1 MARVN
6 HKRVKQLLN
15 EKRSKITDRQFFTS
29 RILAGHFEDMAMA
42 QTRRYKYNR
51 RIHVAIS
58 WNPKSGEVACTNN
71 LLVLINAGHQLVTQ
85 NRGRENRYEIVCGL
99 FAHELGHCLYTDFL
113 AGQTYDNYLSREKW
127 YPEPPAYKLPRDAAN
142 ERALWEYVRLEPQNN
157 ELLRHVAH
165 HISNVI
171 EDAYIENRIL
181 AQFRGTLGNCLEA
194 LREQQYESIPT
205 VTELIEKEDDGSCH
219 IFESI
224 LQIML
229 SYVKYG
235 EIKYG
240 DAPLSDE
247 RVQVVFKLIHEL
259 DAAIVNPSGKERL
272 KAVNLI
278 LVRCWNYIEDFLEVC
293 KKRQEEARAS
303 GSTASLAETL
313 AQILQAMAGS
323 SETGEGNSTPVPEAG
338 AVCVAAGAGK
348 RAQMV
353 AQATKSESGEGG
365 GSEVAEPQT
374 EPELENSSAGASKT
388 EKPKEGCAIVGDMA
402 SDSGEKQGVS
412 AEETGRLPYQQTD
425 RVSEGSGGT
434 TERNDAYVREHYDHA
449 AEDIERL
456 MDKMAERAACEQL
469 ENERT
474 RELND
479 AAQSISYGDVHAGV
493 DIRVNR
499 ISSVDE
505 ELVEQYN
512 AISGPLLDISRQLQK
527 SLLQQLKDKQRG
539 GKQTG
544 LMMGR
549 RLDAHA
555 LCRNDG
561 KVFYKNAL
569 PNEIPQMSVGL
580 LLDESGSMCSC
591 DRCTYA
597 RSSAIILYDFCKA
610 LHIPVTVYGHSTSGS
625 SVELYSYAE
634 FESIDNDDKY
644 RMMDIAARGS
654 NRDGAALRFVAEQL
668 VKRGRRR

>member
-15 EKRSKITDRQFFTS
+15 EKRSRITDRQFFTS

-58 WNPKSGEVACTNN
+58 WSPKSGEVACTNN
-71 LLVLINAGHQLVTQ
+71 LSVLINAGHRLVTQ

-113 AGQTYDNYLSREKW
+113 AGQTYNNYLSREKW
-127 YPEPPAYKLPRDAAN
+127 YPEPPAYKLPKDTVS
-142 ERALWEYVRLEPQNN
+142 ERALWEYVRLEPRNN
-157 ELLRHVAH
+157 EMLRYVAH

-229 SYVKYG
+229 SYVKFG

-247 RVQVVFKLIHEL
+247 RIQVVFKLIHDL

-272 KAVNLI
+272 KVVNLI
-278 LVRCWNYIEDFLEVC
+278 LVRCWDYIEDFLEIC
-293 KKRQEEARAS
+293 KKRQEEAKAS
-303 GSTASLAETL
+303 GSTESLAETI
-313 AQILQAMAGS
+313 AQLLQAMAGS
-323 SETGEGNSTPVPEAG
+323 SVSGEGSSTPIPEVG

-348 RAQMV
+348 RAQTA
-353 AQATKSESGEGG
+353 AQAEKSESEGSSG
-365 GSEVAEPQT
+365 AKGPEPQT
-374 EPELENSSAGASKT
+374 DSESERSCAGISQTENPAEEGAITGDMEGAS
-388 EKPKEGCAIVGDMA
+388 GG
-402 SDSGEKQGVS
+402 KQVVS
-412 AEETGRLPYQQTD
+412 AEEDGRIPYQQTD
-425 RVSEGSGGT
+425 RVSEGSGGAT
-434 TERNDAYVREHYDHA
+434 KHNEAYERERYDHA

-456 MDKMAERAACEQL
+456 LDKMAEKAACEQL

-479 AAQSISYGDVHAGV
+479 VAQSISYGDVHAGV
-493 DIRVNR
+493 DICVNR
-499 ISSVDE
+499 ISTVDE

-597 RSSAIILYDFCKA
+597 RSSAIILYDFCKPD
-610 LHIPVTVYGHSTSGS
+610 L
-625 SVELYSYAE
+625 L
-634 FESIDNDDKY
+634 
-644 RMMDIAARGS
+644 M
-654 NRDGAALRFVAEQL
+654 
-668 VKRGRRR
+668 